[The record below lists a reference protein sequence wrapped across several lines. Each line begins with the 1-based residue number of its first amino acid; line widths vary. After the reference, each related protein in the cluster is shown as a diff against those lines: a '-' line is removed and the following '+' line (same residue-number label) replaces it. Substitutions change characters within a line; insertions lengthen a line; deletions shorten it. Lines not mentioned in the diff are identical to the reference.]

1 MTRWEFDDDTPGG
14 ELKGGETSNMLRS
27 AATATSATGGRIDE
41 TVRNCQHIS
50 NSIGEKSP
58 NSN

>member
-41 TVRNCQHIS
+41 TVRNC
-50 NSIGEKSP
+50 
-58 NSN
+58 